1 MKRLPGFYAA
11 YTPAN
16 TYHMTATKLA
26 PRPTSPKSSAPRE
39 QVFDAFRRWG
49 YLQAQLDPLEQYL
62 SPEDVPELNFSGP
75 DAEEARSYYCSTVG
89 AEFMHIPSAE
99 RRQWIAERLET
110 NALAADEAVQ
120 HRILELLTRADIF
133 EQVIQSR
140 YLGTKRFS
148 LEGVTALIP
157 FLDELLHR
165 AAEYGAQKS
174 VMAMSHR
181 GRLSVMVN
189 TFGKFA
195 ADIFSKFEDVNPR
208 SILGGGDVKYHVG
221 ATGTFLARNGESIA
235 LHLVSNPS
243 HLEAVDPVAM
253 GRARAKQA
261 RYGADGIARVLPVI
275 IHGDAAFAGQG
286 IWAETMNLAS
296 IDGFSVGGT
305 IQIIVNNLI
314 GFTAEP
320 DESNSTRF
328 SSDLSKRLPV
338 PIFHVNAEDAEAV
351 VRIAA
356 LAAEYRHTFHSDVV
370 VDLIGFTAEPDESN
384 STRFSSDLAKRLPVP
399 IFHVNAEDAE
409 AVVRIAALAAEYRHT
424 FHSDVVVDLIGYRR
438 HGHSEVDDPTITQP
452 LRYNRIKAHKPLY
465 EIYAKRTGIDI
476 SGRVKELQAEF
487 TDAQK
492 KATTMQKMPTLAQLP
507 DYWSAYKGGP
517 YRAEY
522 EVETGLTREQITNL
536 SQGLTSHPESFH
548 IHPKIAKLLEQRAE
562 MGRGERAVDYGM
574 AEALAFG
581 SLVTAGVSVR
591 LSGQDSQRGT
601 FNQRHSVLID
611 IENEQPYIPL
621 SHLAKE
627 QAPFDVYNSIL
638 SEAGVLG
645 FEYGYSRDYPE
656 TLVLW
661 EAQFGDF
668 ANGGQIVIDQFIS
681 AGEDKWGL
689 LSGLVLLLPHGYE
702 GQGPEH
708 SSARIERYLQLT
720 AHDNIQVCQPS
731 TAAQY
736 FHLLR
741 RQALRKWRKPL
752 IVFAPKSMLRHP
764 DAVSPIEDFTRP
776 HFLNVLPETGIQSAK
791 RLLICTG
798 KIGHELRVERQKRND
813 TTTGIIF
820 LDQLY
825 PWPQA
830 ELKAAIDAHPDAH
843 EIVWVQE
850 EPQNMGAQW
859 YVMPRLRRLASD
871 RQVLS
876 VKRSEAASP
885 ATGSAKAH
893 EMEQRTLIELAL
905 SSGLQEK
912 VSK

>member
-1 MKRLPGFYAA
+1 
-11 YTPAN
+11 
-16 TYHMTATKLA
+16 MTATKLA
-26 PRPTSPKSSAPRE
+26 PRPTVSKSSQRE
-39 QVFDAFRRWG
+39 QIFDAFRRWG
-49 YLQAQLDPLEQYL
+49 YLQAQLDPLGQYL
-62 SPEDVPELNFSGP
+62 APENVAELDFSGP

-99 RRQWIAERLET
+99 RRRWIADRLET
-110 NALAADEAVQ
+110 NALAADEAMQ
-120 HRILELLTRADIF
+120 QRILELLTRADTF

-189 TFGKFA
+189 TFGKSA
-195 ADIFSKFEDVNPR
+195 ADIFSKFEDVDPR

-221 ATGTFLARNGESIA
+221 ATGTFLARNGESVA

-253 GRARAKQA
+253 GRARAKQT
-261 RYGADGIARVLPVI
+261 RFGADGITRVLPVT

-296 IDGFSVGGT
+296 IEGFSVGGS
-305 IQIIVNNLI
+305 IQIIVNN
-314 GFTAEP
+314 
-320 DESNSTRF
+320 
-328 SSDLSKRLPV
+328 
-338 PIFHVNAEDAEAV
+338 
-351 VRIAA
+351 
-356 LAAEYRHTFHSDVV
+356 
-370 VDLIGFTAEPDESN
+370 LIGFTAEPDESN

-424 FHSDVVVDLIGYRR
+424 FHTDVVVDLIGYRR

-465 EIYAKRTGIDI
+465 EIYAAKTGIDI
-476 SGRVKELQAEF
+476 SSRVKELQAEF
-487 TDAQK
+487 AEAQK
-492 KATTMQKMPTLAQLP
+492 QATTMQKISVLAQLP
-507 DYWSAYKGGP
+507 DYWSAFKGGP
-517 YRAEY
+517 HKAEY
-522 EVETGLTREQITNL
+522 EVETGLTRDEVSAL
-536 SQGLTSHPESFH
+536 SQGLTSYPESFH

-562 MGRGERAVDYGM
+562 MGQGKRPFDYSMG
-574 AEALAFG
+574 EALAFA
-581 SLVTAGVSVR
+581 SLVKAGVPVR

-611 IENEQPYIPL
+611 IENEQPWIPL
-621 SHLAKE
+621 NHLAKE
-627 QAPFDVYNSIL
+627 QASFDVYNSIL

-689 LSGLVLLLPHGYE
+689 LSGITLLLPHGYE

-708 SSARIERYLQLT
+708 SSARLERYLQLS
-720 AHDNIQVCQPS
+720 AHDNIQICQPS
-731 TAAQY
+731 TSAQY

-752 IVFAPKSMLRHP
+752 IVFTPKSMLRHP
-764 DAVSPIEDFTRP
+764 DAVSPIDAFTAP
-776 HFLNVLPETGIQSAK
+776 HFLNVLPETQIQDAK

-798 KIGHELRVERQKRND
+798 KIGHELRVERQKRKD
-813 TTTGIIF
+813 ATTGIIF

-825 PWPQA
+825 PWPEA
-830 ELKAAIDAHPDAH
+830 ELTAAIEAHPNAH
-843 EIVWVQE
+843 EVVWVQE
-850 EPQNMGAQW
+850 EPVNMGAQW
-859 YVMPRLRRLASD
+859 FVMPRLRRVARD

-893 EMEQRTLIELAL
+893 EMEQKTLIELAL

-912 VSK
+912 VER